1 MIYNLKQC
9 LAEFLVMPGYLQ
21 STLAQF
27 RCGNLE
33 LRQVDTTVNLLRN
46 DFVRFALKIGFYFY
60 YIVLFIII
68 TSLNTLYLINSR
80 EGYDAY
86 TLNVLI
92 SNCTF
97 QVVKHL

>member
-46 DFVRFALKIGFYFY
+46 DALKIGF
-60 YIVLFIII
+60 ISI
-68 TSLNTLYLINSR
+68 TLSFLLL
-80 EGYDAY
+80 
-86 TLNVLI
+86 LL
-92 SNCTF
+92 
-97 QVVKHL
+97 L

>member
-9 LAEFLVMPGYLQ
+9 LAEFLDMPGYLQ

-46 DFVRFALKIGFYFY
+46 DFVRFALKIGF
-60 YIVLFIII
+60 ISI
-68 TSLNTLYLINSR
+68 TLSFLLL
-80 EGYDAY
+80 
-86 TLNVLI
+86 LL
-92 SNCTF
+92 
-97 QVVKHL
+97 L